1 MLYPSMNFHQLL
13 ESWAWKPIRHCPGRF
28 ILSGAKADLRPEEVV
43 GEAVDVGVYRVDAAK
58 DIVLVVR
65 LDRGG
70 LISYKKQDGSFIHTL
85 NTPEG
90 FERKLR
96 QLGIDL
102 RSKTVLET
110 DVFSSAA

>member
-1 MLYPSMNFHQLL
+1 MTFNQLL

-28 ILSGAKADLRPEEVV
+28 ILSGAKADLCPEEIV
-43 GEAVDVGVYRVDAAK
+43 GETVDVGVYRVDAAR

-65 LDRGG
+65 LDQGG
-70 LISYKKQDGSFIHTL
+70 LISYKKEDGSFIHTL

-90 FERKLR
+90 FQRKLR

-102 RSKTVLET
+102 W
-110 DVFSSAA
+110 